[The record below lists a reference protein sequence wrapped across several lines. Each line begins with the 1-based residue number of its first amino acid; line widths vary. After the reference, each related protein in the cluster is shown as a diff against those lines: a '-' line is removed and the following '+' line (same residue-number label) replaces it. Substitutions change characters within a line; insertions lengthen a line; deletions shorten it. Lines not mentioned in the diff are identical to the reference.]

1 MTIGGLA
8 LCAWATVSQAQPIPL
23 RTTVYASGFSLP
35 VAFVQDPSDSRIQ
48 YVVEQAGRIRVVQ
61 NGVVLATD
69 LLNLTGAVTF
79 GGEQGL
85 LGMAFAP
92 DAVVSGRFFVNFTSL
107 AGDIVVARFR
117 RSTDPFV
124 ADPASQFNL
133 RWGGAG
139 GADFIPHP
147 FSNHNGGHLAFG
159 PDGMLYIGTGDG
171 GGANDPDHRA
181 QNPAELLGKMLRI
194 DVNVADG
201 DPVGYRIPPGNPFVG
216 VTGTRPEIWSF
227 GLRNPWRY
235 SFDDPSRG
243 GTGALIIGDV
253 GQNAWEELDYEPP
266 NLGGRNYG
274 WRNREGAH
282 PNIASPPPAY
292 TPLVDPIHEYDRTV
306 GQTIVAGYVYRGRA
320 LGFSHRGRYFYADFV
335 QSRVWSL
342 RIAVDSV
349 SVFDVREHTA
359 ELGGTATLGNV
370 SSFGFDA
377 DGEIYI
383 VSYGLGVVLKVMPD
397 GLAIPTAPAGDFDG
411 DGKTDITVYRPSTAG
426 WWVLSS
432 SSNYTT
438 YGNYWWGGPGDIP
451 VPADYDGD
459 SRADPAIY
467 RHSTGGWWI
476 LRSSSNYTT
485 ASAYGWGISGDMP
498 VPADYDGD
506 GKTDIAIYRPSTSQ
520 WWILRSSTNHTNYS
534 LYWFGGIGDIPVPAD
549 YDGDGKTDI
558 AIYRPSTSQWWIL
571 RSSTNYTNYSLYWFG
586 GIGDIPVPADY
597 DGDGKTDIAI
607 YRPSAAGWWILRSS
621 SNYTT
626 NGAYAW
632 GGGADIPVP
641 ADYDGD
647 GKTDIAIYRPSSFDW
662 WILQSSSNYS
672 TYSGYRWG
680 FSGDIPTL
688 KR

>member
-1 MTIGGLA
+1 MRITIGGLA
-8 LCAWATVSQAQPIPL
+8 FCLWATVSQAQPVPL

-35 VAFVQDPSDSRIQ
+35 VAFVQDPSDSSIQ
-48 YVVEQAGRIRVVQ
+48 YVVEQAGRIRVVR

-69 LLNLTGAVTF
+69 LLNLTGAITF

-92 DAVVSGRFFVNFTSL
+92 DAAVSGRFFVNFTSL

-117 RSTDPFV
+117 RSTNPFV

-147 FSNHNGGHLAFG
+147 FGNHNGGQLAFG

-171 GGANDPDHRA
+171 GGGNDPDHRA
-181 QNPAELLGKMLRI
+181 QNPADLLGKMLRI
-194 DVNVADG
+194 DVNVPDG

-253 GQNAWEELDYEPP
+253 GQDAWEEIDYEPP

-292 TPLVDPIHEYDRTV
+292 TPLVDPIHEYDRTL
-306 GQTIVAGYVYRGRA
+306 GQTIVGGYVYRGRA

-342 RIAVDSV
+342 RIAVDSACGPACA
-349 SVFDVREHTA
+349 FDVREHTA
-359 ELGGTATLGNV
+359 ELGGRATLGNV
-370 SSFGFDA
+370 SSFGLDA
-377 DGEIYI
+377 EGELYI
-383 VSYGLGVVLKVMPD
+383 VSYGLGTGSQSVACRARGHDGAGRRLRRGRKVGHHDLSPIHGRLVEPVVQHELHHLQEQLV
-397 GLAIPTAPAGDFDG
+397 GASW
-411 DGKTDITVYRPSTAG
+411 RRS
-426 WWVLSS
+426 
-432 SSNYTT
+432 
-438 YGNYWWGGPGDIP
+438 GPGRLRRRWKDRPCNLSPVRWHVVDPVVQHELHHLQASTGGGDPGDVP

-459 SRADPAIY
+459 GKTDIAIY
-467 RHSTGGWWI
+467 RPSDGTWWI
-476 LRSSSNYTT
+476 LWSSTNYTT
-485 ASAYGWGISGDMP
+485 YKAYWWGDPGDVP

-506 GKTDIAIYRPSTSQ
+506 GKTDIAIYRPSTAG
-520 WWILRSSTNHTNYS
+520 WWILWSSTNYTDYAGYGWGN
-534 LYWFGGIGDIPVPAD
+534 WGDIPVPAD

-558 AIYRPSTSQWWIL
+558 AVYRPSTADWWIL
-571 RSSTNYTNYSLYWFG
+571 RSSSNYTTYATYGWG
-586 GIGDIPVPADY
+586 WAEDIPVPADY
-597 DGDGKTDIAI
+597 DGDGKN
-607 YRPSAAGWWILRSS
+607 RHRSLS
-621 SNYTT
+621 PIHRRLV
-626 NGAYAW
+626 
-632 GGGADIPVP
+632 DP
-641 ADYDGD
+641 A
-647 GKTDIAIYRPSSFDW
+647 
-662 WILQSSSNYS
+662 
-672 TYSGYRWG
+672 
-680 FSGDIPTL
+680 L
-688 KR
+688 KFELHNV